1 MPITY
6 YLSPDQDIYV
16 MCQTQTDVMLILQLA
31 NEHNFNFQR
40 VIMDDFDNPFEKEL
54 YMICQA
60 IQVTIDEEHPGA
72 IYPDNQKIE
81 SVLKSIGAI
90 RERSNPFHL
99 TNLQSVGAL
108 SLFSLT
114 TEQNSYTT
122 EQNSYKD
129 PMFNVEQCDPASTI

>member
-54 YMICQA
+54 YMISQA
-60 IQVTIDEEHPGA
+60 IQVTIDEGNRSGGVFYLVTA
-72 IYPDNQKIE
+72 IE
-81 SVLKSIGAI
+81 SL
-90 RERSNPFHL
+90 RSNGR
-99 TNLQSVGAL
+99 N
-108 SLFSLT
+108 
-114 TEQNSYTT
+114 
-122 EQNSYKD
+122 
-129 PMFNVEQCDPASTI
+129 